1 MCLLGI
7 LNKKGVFMKKTL
19 IVLMIVLM
27 AVSSLWASGNQESDG
42 GTTSIKMYYPVG
54 VAGPLAKLMEEMVA
68 EFNESQND
76 VEVEAVF
83 AGGYTE
89 ALEKTR
95 TAVLSGNPPAL
106 AVLDAPTLLTLK
118 DIDAIVPLDPFIEQD
133 GGKAFTDE
141 FLEGFLKI
149 GLHEGKLWSIPWQR
163 STPMFYYNKTHFK
176 EAGLDPETPPTTW
189 DEVIAKADKLVV
201 VDGKGNVQRW
211 GMELAINFWLFKP
224 MVLQAG
230 GILDSEDGTK
240 LNIDT
245 EEARAALNY
254 MQTMVDQG
262 SMPAIKQWSESVSDF
277 AAGATSMIYNSTGAL
292 GFIRK
297 SMTDDFGTAFLP
309 AGKRQVAIEGG
320 GNFFI
325 FKTDEKEQQAAWEF
339 IKWMT
344 TPENTA
350 RWSMGSGYIP
360 VKQAAFEVPEYKAYT
375 EEWPQALTAYNQ
387 LMQSDMERN
396 MMTHHVNAINKLV
409 NGTLERIMAGEN
421 VDSTL
426 LAAQQEADDILKNFQ

>member
-1 MCLLGI
+1 
-7 LNKKGVFMKKTL
+7 MKKTL
-19 IVLMIVLM
+19 IVLMVVLM
-27 AVSSLWASGNQESDG
+27 TISSLWAGGSQESDG
-42 GTTSIKMYYPVG
+42 EKTSIKMYYPVG

-68 EFNESQND
+68 EFNESQES

-89 ALEKTR
+89 ALEKSR

-106 AVLDAPTLLTLK
+106 AVLDAPNLLTLK
-118 DIDAIVPLDPFIEQD
+118 DIDAIVPLDSFIEQD
-133 GGKAFTDE
+133 GGTAFTDE
-141 FLEGFLKI
+141 FLQAFLEI
-149 GLHEGKLWSIPWQR
+149 GRNDGKLWSIPWQR
-163 STPMFYYNKTHFK
+163 STPMFYYNKSHFI
-176 EAGLDPETPPTTW
+176 EAGLNPDNPPETW
-189 DEVIAKADKLVV
+189 DEVIAMAEKLVV
-201 VDGKGNVQRW
+201 KDDKGNVKRW

-230 GILDSEDGTK
+230 GVLDNEEGTK

-245 EEARAALNY
+245 DEARAALKY

-297 SMTDDFGTAFLP
+297 SMTDEFGTAFLP

-325 FKTDEKEQQAAWEF
+325 FKTDEKEQKAAWEF

-360 VKQAAFEVPEYKAYT
+360 VKQAAFDVPEYKAYT
-375 EEWPQALTAYNQ
+375 DKWPQALTAYNQ
-387 LMQSDMERN
+387 LLQSDMERN

-421 VDSTL
+421 VDSAL
-426 LAAQQEADDILKNFQ
+426 SAAQQEADEILKEVQ

>member
-1 MCLLGI
+1 
-7 LNKKGVFMKKTL
+7 MKKTL
-19 IVLMIVLM
+19 VVSMVLLIIVCSV
-27 AVSSLWASGNQESDG
+27 WAGGIQEG
-42 GTTSIKMYYPVG
+42 GDEKTSIKMYYPVG
-54 VAGPLAKLMEEMVA
+54 VAGPLAKLMEEMVS
-68 EFNESQND
+68 EFNESQES

-106 AVLDAPTLLTLK
+106 AVLDAPNLLSLK
-118 DIDAIVPLDPFIEQD
+118 DIDAIIPLDSFIEQD

-141 FLEGFLKI
+141 FLQAFLEI
-149 GLHEGKLWSIPWQR
+149 GRNDGKLWSIPWQR

-176 EAGLDPETPPTTW
+176 EVGLNPDNPPSTW
-189 DEVIAKADKLVV
+189 DEVIEAAKMLTIRD
-201 VDGKGNVQRW
+201 DKGNVQRW
-211 GMELAINFWLFKP
+211 GMELPINFWLFKP
-224 MVLQAG
+224 MVLQAE
-230 GILDSEDGTK
+230 GILDNEAGTK

-245 EEARAALNY
+245 KEVRAALAY

-277 AAGATSMIYNSTGAL
+277 ATGATSMIYNSTGAL

-325 FKTDEKEQQAAWEF
+325 FKDNEEKVQEAAWEF

-344 TPENTA
+344 LPENTA

-360 VKQAAFEVPEYKAYT
+360 VKEAAFNVPEYKAYT
-375 EEWPQALTAYNQ
+375 DEWPQALTAYNQ

-409 NGTLERIMAGEN
+409 NSTLERIMAGEN
-421 VDSTL
+421 VDKALSD
-426 LAAQQEADDILKNFQ
+426 AQKEADEILKEVQ

>member
-1 MCLLGI
+1 
-7 LNKKGVFMKKTL
+7 MKKTL
-19 IVLMIVLM
+19 VVSMVLLIIVCSV
-27 AVSSLWASGNQESDG
+27 WAGGIQEG
-42 GTTSIKMYYPVG
+42 GDEKTSIKMYYPVG
-54 VAGPLAKLMEEMVA
+54 VAGPLAKLMEEMVS
-68 EFNESQND
+68 EFNETQES

-106 AVLDAPTLLTLK
+106 AVLDAPNLLSLK
-118 DIDAIVPLDPFIEQD
+118 DIDAIIPLDSFIEQD

-141 FLEGFLKI
+141 FLQAFLEI
-149 GLHEGKLWSIPWQR
+149 GRNDGKLWSIPWQR

-176 EAGLDPETPPTTW
+176 EVGLNPDNPPSTW
-189 DEVIAKADKLVV
+189 DEVIEAAKMLTIRD
-201 VDGKGNVQRW
+201 DKGNVQRW
-211 GMELAINFWLFKP
+211 GMELPINFWLFKP
-224 MVLQAG
+224 MVLQAE
-230 GILDSEDGTK
+230 GILDNEAGTK

-245 EEARAALNY
+245 KEVRAALAY

-277 AAGATSMIYNSTGAL
+277 ATGATSMIYNSTGAL

-325 FKTDEKEQQAAWEF
+325 FKDNEEKVQEAAWEF

-344 TPENTA
+344 LPENTA

-360 VKQAAFEVPEYKAYT
+360 VKEAAFNVPEYKAYT
-375 EEWPQALTAYNQ
+375 DEWPQALTAYNQ

-409 NGTLERIMAGEN
+409 NSTLERIMAGEN
-421 VDSTL
+421 VDKALSD
-426 LAAQQEADDILKNFQ
+426 AQKEADEILKEVQ

>member
-1 MCLLGI
+1 
-7 LNKKGVFMKKTL
+7 MKKTL
-19 IVLMIVLM
+19 VVSLVLLITVCF
-27 AVSSLWASGNQESDG
+27 VWAGGIQEG
-42 GTTSIKMYYPVG
+42 GAEKTSIKMYYPVG
-54 VAGPLAKLMEEMVA
+54 VAGPLAKLMEEMVS
-68 EFNESQND
+68 EFNESQESI
-76 VEVEAVF
+76 EVEAVF

-106 AVLDAPTLLTLK
+106 AVLDAPNLLSLK
-118 DIDAIVPLDPFIEQD
+118 DIDAIIPLDSFIEQD

-141 FLEGFLKI
+141 FLQAFLEI
-149 GLHEGKLWSIPWQR
+149 GRNDGKLWSIPWQR

-176 EAGLDPETPPTTW
+176 EVGLNPDNPPSTW
-189 DEVIAKADKLVV
+189 DEVIEAAKMLTIRD
-201 VDGKGNVQRW
+201 DKGNVQRW

-224 MVLQAG
+224 MVLQAE
-230 GILDSEDGTK
+230 GILDNEAGTK

-245 EEARAALNY
+245 KEARAALAY

-277 AAGATSMIYNSTGAL
+277 ATGAASMIYNSTGAL

-325 FKTDEKEQQAAWEF
+325 FKDNEEKVQEAAWEF

-344 TPENTA
+344 LPENTA

-360 VKQAAFEVPEYKAYT
+360 VKKAAFNVPEYKAYT
-375 EEWPQALTAYNQ
+375 DEWPQALTAYNQ

-409 NGTLERIMAGEN
+409 NSTLERIMAGEN
-421 VDSTL
+421 VDKALSN
-426 LAAQQEADDILKNFQ
+426 AQKEADEILKEVQ